1 MRQNSNHSPIS
12 HGIVLISLLAGQLR
26 AEAEKRP
33 MTLVDLLEVP
43 GLSDPQLSSDGRHL
57 LFVLSEP
64 DWEINGRVSHIWRAD
79 PNGNAPIQ
87 MTNGRKGESEP
98 RWSPDGQRIAFVG
111 RRGDLPQVHIMRSA
125 GGEAEKVTHHAT
137 SVSRLSW
144 SADGTFV
151 YFLAFEPKTAEQ
163 EVREKVDDDVYP
175 FDENY
180 THRHLWR
187 ISIADKVE
195 ERITKGDFSLLDYQL
210 SRDGRRIVF
219 HRAPTP
225 LGGDAHKGE
234 VWVMDATGEN
244 AVQITKNSWP
254 EAPSCCGGR
263 GAQLSPDNSKVLF
276 FSMANER
283 FDPLSSAGLYKSSM
297 FLVSATGGQPQMLLP
312 DLLYDVVDASWS
324 VTGQSIFF
332 VANMGVHSELF
343 RVDLADGKPVQLT
356 DGRHAIRWTLALP
369 ANQHVL
375 TIDEPT
381 NPGDVWMFPAAGDD
395 VAPTQITHVF
405 DYLAREFELP
415 RQEKLQWKGADG
427 VTIEGL
433 LYYPL
438 AYEAGK
444 RYPLVSQ
451 NHGGSASSDKFG
463 FGRWIDYVQVLTAKG
478 YAVLK
483 TNFRGSGGY
492 GAAFQRDRMRH
503 FFNNSHLDILA
514 GVDLVID
521 MGIADPDRL
530 IKMGWSGGGYQT
542 NWMITFTDRF
552 KAASSGAGAVN
563 WISMYGQSDLRHFR
577 TAWFGGT
584 PWEQDAPF
592 SNYWEHSPLSKISQV
607 KTPTLI
613 LVGEHDVR
621 VPAPQSVELYR
632 ALKSNG
638 VPTRLY
644 VAPREG
650 HGWRELRHQLFK
662 MNAELDWFEKH
673 AMGRDYTWEKAPVD
687 TGDDEKGKDSTQP

>member
-1 MRQNSNHSPIS
+1 
-12 HGIVLISLLAGQLR
+12 
-26 AEAEKRP
+26 
-33 MTLVDLLEVP
+33 
-43 GLSDPQLSSDGRHL
+43 
-57 LFVLSEP
+57 
-64 DWEINGRVSHIWRAD
+64 
-79 PNGNAPIQ
+79 
-87 MTNGRKGESEP
+87 
-98 RWSPDGQRIAFVG
+98 
-111 RRGDLPQVHIMRSA
+111 
-125 GGEAEKVTHHAT
+125 
-137 SVSRLSW
+137 
-144 SADGTFV
+144 
-151 YFLAFEPKTAEQ
+151 
-163 EVREKVDDDVYP
+163 
-175 FDENY
+175 
-180 THRHLWR
+180 
-187 ISIADKVE
+187 
-195 ERITKGDFSLLDYQL
+195 
-210 SRDGRRIVF
+210 
-219 HRAPTP
+219 
-225 LGGDAHKGE
+225 
-234 VWVMDATGEN
+234 
-244 AVQITKNSWP
+244 
-254 EAPSCCGGR
+254 
-263 GAQLSPDNSKVLF
+263 
-276 FSMANER
+276 
-283 FDPLSSAGLYKSSM
+283 
-297 FLVSATGGQPQMLLP
+297 MLLP